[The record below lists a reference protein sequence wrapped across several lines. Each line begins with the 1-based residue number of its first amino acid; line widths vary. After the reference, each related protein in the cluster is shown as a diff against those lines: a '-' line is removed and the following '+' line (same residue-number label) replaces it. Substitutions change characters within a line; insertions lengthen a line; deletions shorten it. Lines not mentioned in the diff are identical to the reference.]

1 MSNWLERANEFIRL
15 IDPPYRGDE
24 LDEYIYHVYEAYRNN
39 SPTPPSIHE
48 RITLSKYREGIAYER
63 KRSFEE
69 QREYIASE
77 WMGQGKGSEVSPS
90 KDRRTFCVG
99 EATYDWDETTKRYE
113 LRPKRSW
120 LSRFLEFMKWK

>member
-1 MSNWLERANEFIRL
+1 MDSWSERADKL
-15 IDPPYRGDE
+15 VAYMD
-24 LDEYIYHVYEAYRNN
+24 YIYEQCKD
-39 SPTPPSIHE
+39 PIPPSIHE
-48 RITLSKYREGIAYER
+48 RITLSKHRER

-99 EATYDWDETTKRYE
+99 EAVYDWDETTRRYE

-120 LSRFLEFMKWK
+120 LSIFLEFMKWK